1 MGKTEEV
8 LNILRKEL
16 LNGQYKPGSKFPS
29 EHQLMM
35 RFKAART
42 TVNKIALQLVAE
54 GLIERKQKGAGTY
67 VKETIPFPVGYL
79 AYLGNTLSPYYVRVL
94 DGIELAAF
102 QKNYA
107 VCVLP
112 NHKEVTYHCLEKIR
126 NSRFRGLLVSNLGIL
141 PEPLPIPVVYVDNG
155 YEVRPPVSAS
165 VTCTNYKGAAD
176 MAETVIGRG
185 HREIVICTNYIDLE
199 AGRPDRIRGFTDT
212 LAKYGIGDIRHRIF
226 HEPIQDRASARFV
239 LKRILKLFPETTVIM
254 TDSDMVAF
262 RLMQAMS
269 EQKMPHRIT
278 ITGFGN
284 IGFEG
289 GLLKFPS
296 VEQHPEEIGIQS
308 VNELL
313 RMIEDPDYVSS
324 GRIEIE
330 TELVNLDKLP
340 QVNR

>member
-29 EHQLMM
+29 EHQLMT

-54 GLIERKQKGAGTY
+54 GLIERRQKGAGTY

-79 AYLGNTLSPYYVRVL
+79 AYLGNTLSPYYARIL
-94 DGIELAAF
+94 NGIQLAAF

-126 NSRFRGLLVSNLGIL
+126 SSRFQGLLVANLGIL
-141 PEPLPIPVVYVDNG
+141 PEPLPIPVVYVDSG
-155 YEVRPPVSAS
+155 YEVHPPVCAS

-176 MAETVIGRG
+176 MTEAVIAHG

-199 AGRPDRIRGFTDT
+199 VGRPERIRGFTDT
-212 LAKYGIGDIRHRIF
+212 LEKYGIGNIRHRIF

-239 LKRILKLFPETTVIM
+239 LKRILELFPETTVIM
-254 TDSDMVAF
+254 ADSDTVAF

-269 EQKMPHRIT
+269 EQKMPHQIT

-289 GLLKFPS
+289 GLLRFPS

-313 RMIEDPDYVSS
+313 RMIEEPDYVSS

-330 TELVNLDKLP
+330 TEPVNLEKLP
-340 QVNR
+340 YLR